1 MSLIICPECSNEIS
15 NLAEVCPNCGRPI
28 SVPTPI
34 VNEKVLIATPRRKEG
49 LPNWI
54 FAPIGILMVVII
66 FLVIVLFRSN
76 EDDNAK
82 NINVSLANQ
91 RNTSTT
97 RQESRVSNPP
107 NQIEVPSSST
117 QVNPPSQPIA
127 PSNPP
132 TTSAPSYPSTSTS
145 VPSSQTEV
153 KTAANGKGM
162 VMIDAKI
169 STKNGSV
176 QSVKNEKFYLLDKEL
191 EEILS
196 ETKLEPIEGNTLSDS
211 FGLSVLYPDRYPD
224 FKRDALNAINR
235 HIKYNTTTDV
245 GGKGSMKEVKP
256 DSYFLFGITKT
267 KTGFAIWSSPVSI
280 IEGENKL
287 NLQPARLN
295 EITAGSSE

>member
-1 MSLIICPECSNEIS
+1 MSLIICPECGNEIS
-15 NLAEVCPNCGRPI
+15 NLAEACPSCGRPS
-28 SVPTPI
+28 SVPNPI
-34 VNEKVLIATPRRKEG
+34 INEKVLIATPHRKEG
-49 LPNWI
+49 VPNWI
-54 FAPIGILMVVII
+54 FAPLAILGVIII

-76 EDDNAK
+76 EDDTTRNV
-82 NINVSLANQ
+82 NVSLSNQ
-91 RNTSTT
+91 RNSSDT
-97 RQESRVSNPP
+97 RQTSKVTNPP

-132 TTSAPSYPSTSTS
+132 ITSTTTYPSTSTS

-153 KTAANGKGM
+153 KTVTNGKGM

-169 STKNGSV
+169 STKSGSV

-191 EEILS
+191 DEILS
-196 ETKLEPIEGNTLSDS
+196 DAKLDTIEGNSLSDS
-211 FGLSVLYPDRYPD
+211 FGLSVLYPDRYSD

-245 GGKGSMKEVKP
+245 GGKGSMKDVKP

-295 EITAGSSE
+295 EISDRSSE